1 MKRKLL
7 AMNLVLAAAAAG
19 LGWRLQEERAAA
31 NVRDRLAQSG
41 GLRNASVPPPA
52 LLPPV
57 TPVMPASYIDVAAKL
72 LFSRDRN
79 PTVVV
84 DPPKPPPE
92 PPMPP
97 LPTAHGVM
105 LWIDPPTVILSLKEG
120 DPQKSYHPGDEVGP
134 FKLVSVDHQ
143 NIVLEWHGKQV
154 KTPLSELVSK
164 NAPLPDLPSRP
175 SAPQSN
181 GVTSLS
187 GPSAAGGSNGPG
199 ADMGGG
205 ARACVAGDT
214 APSGTVSNG
223 YKKVEG
229 TTPFGSSCHWE
240 AVK

>member
-7 AMNLVLAAAAAG
+7 ALDLVLAAAVAG
-19 LGWRLQEERAAA
+19 LGWQLVRERA
-31 NVRDRLAQSG
+31 NAQQLEQRVVSPE
-41 GLRNASVPPPA
+41 NQKVSVPPPA

-57 TPVMPASYIDVAAKL
+57 RPVTPANYIDVAAKL

-154 KTPLSELVSK
+154 TTPLSELVSK
-164 NAPLPDLPSRP
+164 NVPAPEPPARAP
-175 SAPQSN
+175 APQSN

-187 GPSAAGGSNGPG
+187 GSSAGTQTGPG

-205 ARACVAGDT
+205 TRACIAGDSSPNG
-214 APSGTVSNG
+214 AISNG

-229 TTPFGSSCHWE
+229 VTPFGSSCHWE

>member
-7 AMNLVLAAAAAG
+7 AVNLALAAAVAS
-19 LGWRLQEERAAA
+19 LGWRLSVERKAAER
-31 NVRDRLAQSG
+31 RDSLAQIQG
-41 GLRNASVPPPA
+41 NRNASVPPPA
-52 LLPPV
+52 LLSPV
-57 TPVMPASYIDVAAKL
+57 TPVTPANYIDVAAKM

-79 PTVVV
+79 PTVMVE
-84 DPPKPPPE
+84 PTKPPPE

-120 DPQKSYHPGDEVGP
+120 EPQKSYHPGDEVGP

-154 KTPLSELVSK
+154 KTPLSDLVSK
-164 NAPLPDLPSRP
+164 NAP
-175 SAPQSN
+175 APEPPARAAAAQPG
-181 GVTSLS
+181 GVMSLS
-187 GPSAAGGSNGPG
+187 GPSAASPTGPG

-205 ARACVAGDT
+205 ARACVAGDSS
-214 APSGTVSNG
+214 PSGTVTNG

-229 TTPFGSSCHWE
+229 VTPFGSSCHWE
-240 AVK
+240 VQK